1 MRRLLLLTCAA
12 FSLLACG
19 EATSSGPVVEV
30 IEVNGLID
38 NRMIAYMHHSIEAAA
53 EAGRELAIIQINSP
67 GVVGSFA
74 GLSDLGGLLADPALP
89 VVTWLGPA
97 PAAIGGGAA
106 QLFSQAPFRTAA
118 SGTRIEH
125 WSPAVTTGEGELA
138 PPPTG
143 WPGFLEV
150 VEPSPPIDLV
160 VPSLRQLVQE
170 LNGTEMTVRGE
181 THRLRLLA
189 SIEDEGGDVTTI
201 PVVFTQP
208 GLWDRF
214 LHLAVRPEAAFF
226 FLVAGLTIAIF
237 EMHAIGP
244 GVAAA
249 VAALSLFLAGHGLA
263 VLPVRGW
270 AIVAAVTA
278 IGVLAA
284 GAQKGGVLA
293 LTILGTGLL
302 LWSGFALNAGAPQ
315 VETSPIGV
323 LLGVAAVLFF
333 FLLAIPTVARARLST
348 RTIGRERLI
357 GRAGRALSD
366 FLPDGLVEIDGARWP
381 ATAHREAAISEGA
394 EVVVVAVY
402 GARVEVDPVPLREN

>member
-1 MRRLLLLTCAA
+1 
-12 FSLLACG
+12 
-19 EATSSGPVVEV
+19 
-30 IEVNGLID
+30 
-38 NRMIAYMHHSIEAAA
+38 
-53 EAGRELAIIQINSP
+53 
-67 GVVGSFA
+67 
-74 GLSDLGGLLADPALP
+74 
-89 VVTWLGPA
+89 
-97 PAAIGGGAA
+97 
-106 QLFSQAPFRTAA
+106 
-118 SGTRIEH
+118 
-125 WSPAVTTGEGELA
+125 
-138 PPPTG
+138 
-143 WPGFLEV
+143 
-150 VEPSPPIDLV
+150 
-160 VPSLRQLVQE
+160 
-170 LNGTEMTVRGE
+170 
-181 THRLRLLA
+181 
-189 SIEDEGGDVTTI
+189 
-201 PVVFTQP
+201 
-208 GLWDRF
+208 
-214 LHLAVRPEAAFF
+214 
-226 FLVAGLTIAIF
+226 
-237 EMHAIGP
+237 
-244 GVAAA
+244 
-249 VAALSLFLAGHGLA
+249 LAGHGLA

-293 LTILGTGLL
+293 STILGTGLL